1 MTAITPAG
9 AFPKLSD
16 PTSVPAE
23 QPESPA
29 QPDAQPEP
37 DQSNAAID
45 KFLDKLMMAESG
57 GRLTAKNPR
66 SSALGPYQF
75 INSTFIEV
83 VDRHFPDEVE
93 GLSRSQIL
101 ALRTDMDFSR
111 RAATA
116 FNTDNAD
123 YLRERGLPA
132 TFANLRLSYLL
143 GAPGAAQML
152 RAGANTPLTKVL
164 PAPVIR
170 ANPFMRRLTVAGL
183 VSRAEREV
191 GIGTWTISSQVAQS
205 ATDFS
210 TSETQEQETA
220 TPTPSSETKETSKAP
235 SSASK
240 KAKATRKARKP
251 SKPRQAAT
259 SRKPNGSAKQGRR
272 EADGKRGRRSL

>member
-1 MTAITPAG
+1 MFSYRTGLSQSSAIRILEVYSVASVLFFSVSTLTPAS

-16 PTSVPAE
+16 PTSVPSE
-23 QPESPA
+23 QSESPA
-29 QPDAQPEP
+29 EPEAKPDAVQPDAE
-37 DQSNAAID
+37 ID

-66 SSALGPYQF
+66 SSALGPFQF

-83 VDRHFPDEVE
+83 VDRHFADEVE

-123 YLRERGLPA
+123 YLRARGLPA

-143 GAPGAAQML
+143 GAPAAVKLL
-152 RAGANTPLTKVL
+152 RAGPDARLTNVL
-164 PAPVIR
+164 PAPVIK

-183 VSRAEREV
+183 VSRAEGEV
-191 GIGTWTISSQVAQS
+191 GVGTWEISHLVAQS
-205 ATDFS
+205 ERDFS
-210 TSETQEQETA
+210 TSESEEKTA
-220 TPTPSSETKETSKAP
+220 PAEKEEEPASKAD
-235 SSASK
+235 
-240 KAKATRKARKP
+240 AT
-251 SKPRQAAT
+251 
-259 SRKPNGSAKQGRR
+259 
-272 EADGKRGRRSL
+272 